1 MVSFCNGLTIKK
13 NLDWIPQIEIDDN
26 GKFITVREAIDGT
39 HIDQST
45 VRRANSAG

>member
-1 MVSFCNGLTIKK
+1 MFEGLTIKR
-13 NLDWIPQIEIDDN
+13 NLSWIPEVGINDK

>member
-13 NLDWIPQIEIDDN
+13 NLVWIPQIEIDDN